1 MVLLSLTHREHGP
14 GASGTVAMPLVAQI
28 CANVNQFVGGVCI
41 ATSTGVHADRL
52 KTVNKSASRL
62 AGFAQLWWN
71 DVGRRG
77 TVQKMGVLN
86 ADRVI
91 GSKCGQPAHVRT
103 NC

>member
-1 MVLLSLTHREHGP
+1 MLLSLTYREHGP
-14 GASGTVAMPLVAQI
+14 GASGKVAMPLVAQI
-28 CANVNQFVGGVCI
+28 CANADQFVGGVRI
-41 ATSTGVHADRL
+41 AASTGVHADRL

-62 AGFAQLWWN
+62 AGFAQLWLT

-91 GSKCGQPAHVRT
+91 GSKCG
-103 NC
+103 